1 MICHWEEYDLGPT
14 QARTERI
21 HATINRKNTILING
35 NLHTR
40 LGNPEA
46 VKLLFDRVN
55 SVIGIVAVPA
65 TMANSFPVTVPAAGR
80 HRLIRATPF
89 CRHFGIS
96 IDCTTYFRDP
106 EIDEKGILRLNLKN
120 TAMVRRRPL
129 SRKRHSP
136 TTAG

>member
-1 MICHWEEYDLGPT
+1 MICHWEEYDMGPT
-14 QARTERI
+14 KARAERI

-65 TMANSFPVTVPAAGR
+65 TLANSFPVTVPAAGR

-96 IDCTTYFRDP
+96 IDSTTYFREP
-106 EIDEKGILRLNLKN
+106 EIDDQGILRLDLKN
-120 TAMVRRRPL
+120 TAMIRRRPL
-129 SRKRHSP
+129 IRKRQSP
-136 TTAG
+136 ATA